1 MKAVIQRVTSA
12 KVEVEGQIT
21 GQSGNGFLILL
32 GVCENDTE
40 KECKLLSDKI
50 AKMRI
55 FCDEND
61 KMNLSL
67 LDFKDSDEPYSVLV
81 VSQFTLCANVRH
93 GNRPDFFGAAK
104 PDKAVPLYEQFMKN
118 LSCDH
123 GLRVEHGIFGADMK
137 VSLLNDGPVT
147 IIVDTDDLKK

>member
-12 KVEVEGQIT
+12 SVEIDGKI
-21 GQSGNGFLILL
+21 SGSIKNGFLILL
-32 GVCENDTE
+32 GVCQDDTE

-50 AKMRI
+50 AKMRV
-55 FCDEND
+55 FTDEND

-67 LDFKDSDEPYSVLV
+67 LDFQNTDEPYGVLV

-104 PDKAVPLYEQFMKN
+104 PDKAIPLYEQFMKN
-118 LSCDH
+118 LSDDY
-123 GLRVEHGIFGADMK
+123 GLHVEHGVFGADMK

>member
-12 KVEVEGQIT
+12 SVDVDGKTIGKI
-21 GQSGNGFLILL
+21 SNGFLVLL
-32 GVCENDTE
+32 GVCEGDTE
-40 KECKLLSDKI
+40 AECKILSDKI

-55 FCDEND
+55 FSDEND

-67 LDFKDSDEPYSVLV
+67 LDFKDREQPYGVLV
-81 VSQFTLCANVRH
+81 ISQFTLCANTRH

-104 PDKAVPLYEQFMKN
+104 PSCAIPLYEKFMSN
-118 LSCDH
+118 LREDY
-123 GLRVEHGIFGADMK
+123 GLHIECGEFGADMK

-147 IIVDTDDLKK
+147 IVLDTDELKK

>member
-12 KVEVEGQIT
+12 KVEAEGQIT
-21 GQSGNGFLILL
+21 GQIRNGFLILL

-67 LDFKDSDEPYSVLV
+67 LDFKDSDEPYCVLV

-118 LSCDH
+118 LSDDY

>member
-21 GQSGNGFLILL
+21 GQIGNGFLILL

-104 PDKAVPLYEQFMKN
+104 PDKAVPLYEQFMKK